1 MGHFGANV
9 KSASEKKWKIHRETG
24 YSRWIV
30 LLLCYRNTI
39 LTHSEN
45 RREFMMDLNQI
56 IESQAGLLNA
66 LQELAAGKIDF
77 AAYKPFGAPFG
88 VYPQR

>member
-1 MGHFGANV
+1 
-9 KSASEKKWKIHRETG
+9 
-24 YSRWIV
+24 
-30 LLLCYRNTI
+30 
-39 LTHSEN
+39 
-45 RREFMMDLNQI
+45 MDLNQI

-88 VYPQR
+88 VYPQRDGKLMNRIRLTGGEVTREQLNFIARICRR